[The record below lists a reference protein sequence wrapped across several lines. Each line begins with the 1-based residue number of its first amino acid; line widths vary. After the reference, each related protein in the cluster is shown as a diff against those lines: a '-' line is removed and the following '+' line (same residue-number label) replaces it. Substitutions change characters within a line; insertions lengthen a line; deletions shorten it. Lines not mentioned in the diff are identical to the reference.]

1 MKRAAKSKSTATQ
14 VPLTAFFQRKVPR
27 VEDRPSARASPVDS
41 AGDRSTQEKQEIES
55 IDDDDESEED
65 AIEPKLKRLTTKVN
79 PNHLV
84 RLIQQREC
92 AGRSKRRQRQHLVRW
107 VLTHFQMLPVELQLP
122 LRWQQQAG
130 RLYTDV
136 FYTSCLAFDAQ
147 GVLLVA
153 GSSNGIVTLYDFDE
167 YAHRTMNLAQVKKPK
182 SELDSGL
189 GCLKGSGIVLV

>member
-1 MKRAAKSKSTATQ
+1 MKRAAQSKSTATQ
-14 VPLTAFFQRKVPR
+14 VPLTAFFQRKTSR
-27 VEDRPSARASPVDS
+27 LEDQLSTRASTVASDADS
-41 AGDRSTQEKQEIES
+41 SAQEIEA
-55 IDDDDESEED
+55 IDDESEED
-65 AIEPKLKRLTTKVN
+65 VVESKPKREPIKAN

-122 LRWQQQAG
+122 MRWQQQAG

-167 YAHRTMNLAQVKKPK
+167 YAHRTMNLAQVTTQSIKYGTLRLK
-182 SELDSGL
+182 S
-189 GCLKGSGIVLV
+189 